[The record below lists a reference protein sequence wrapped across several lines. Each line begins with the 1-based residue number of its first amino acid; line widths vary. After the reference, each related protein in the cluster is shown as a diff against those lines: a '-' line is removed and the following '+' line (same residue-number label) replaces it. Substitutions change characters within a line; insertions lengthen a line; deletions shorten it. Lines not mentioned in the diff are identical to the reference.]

1 MLLEDFFLQDYV
13 YKIKYVNTWFYI
25 KTKNIQQYI
34 EKELDYNFFPFTVN
48 PGNAVQVRIIQTL

>member
-34 EKELDYNFFPFTVN
+34 EKEL
-48 PGNAVQVRIIQTL
+48 GL